1 MLHRGHIVTER
12 SRWTRKPSKHKYV
25 QNGLI
30 LPDYVAES
38 CNEKG
43 FLSAFAK
50 IVKAAIVTTE
60 VTKIF
65 QIPFTHPWH

>member
-1 MLHRGHIVTER
+1 MLNGGQIVAER
-12 SRWTRKPSKHKYV
+12 IRWTRKPSKHKYV
-25 QNGLI
+25 QIGII

-38 CNEKG
+38 RNEEG

-50 IVKAAIVTTE
+50 LWKSSIVTTE

-65 QIPFTHPWH
+65 QTPFPHPWH